1 MINGVLNWKQ
11 DINASIRPVI
21 IDNFIFTVSNEGFLF
36 VIDKKSGNII
46 RVTDLFEIFRNDKR
60 QKIIPVGFISSE
72 KEILLSTSN
81 GRLLIIDIKT
91 GKTKS
96 LLKIDNNQISRPF
109 IFNKQ
114 VLLVKDNS
122 IIRLN

>member
-1 MINGVLNWKQ
+1 M
-11 DINASIRPVI
+11 
-21 IDNFIFTVSNEGFLF
+21 F

-46 RVTDLFEIFRNDKR
+46 RITDLFEIFKNDKR
-60 QKIIPVGFISSE
+60 QKIIQVGFISSE

-96 LLKIDNNQISRPF
+96 LLRIDNNQISRPF